1 MEIKKLHGNNARI
14 PQGTHIN
21 PMFANYVVDDYKTTS
36 YGRVYNR
43 LQDDAE
49 FAKREV
55 DANKK

>member
-1 MEIKKLHGNNARI
+1 MHGNSAKIRE
-14 PQGTHIN
+14 GTQIT
-21 PMFANYVVDDYKTTS
+21 PMFGEYVVNDYKTTS

-49 FAKREV
+49 FSKREV